1 MFAPKLH
8 NLLLLLALA
17 LPAVGQSTKDLPSG
31 APPIPIDATEDQIKA
46 AVAGARAGANLNP
59 KSWPNGARVAVCIT
73 FDVDNE
79 SISGPLPVPYS
90 RGEYGAI
97 TAMPRILK
105 LADKQQIPMSFFVP
119 AMSFILHP
127 EMVGEIQ
134 QSKRH
139 EIGVHGWLH
148 ENLPE
153 AKDAAQEQELLT
165 RAIDYLTKATG
176 QRPVG
181 YRAPSWEFTPNT
193 LEQVRKAGFL
203 YDSSMMARDDPY
215 EINANGK
222 ATGLIELPI
231 SWILDDYPF
240 FGQLGEGMLPDP
252 ETVYMKIFKAEFDVA
267 YEERGLFVLTMHPHI
282 SGHRSRIVELDK
294 LISYIKSK
302 PGVWFA
308 TTGDVA
314 RYLKSNNP
322 NLGH

>member
-1 MFAPKLH
+1 MLAPKRH
-8 NLLLLLALA
+8 HLLLLLALA

-46 AVAGARAGANLNP
+46 AVAGARAGTDLNP
-59 KSWPNGARVAVCIT
+59 KMWPNGARVAVCIT

-90 RGEYGAI
+90 RGEYGALA
-97 TAMPRILK
+97 AMPRILK
-105 LADKQQIPMSFFVP
+105 LADKQHIPMSFFVP

-127 EMVGEIQ
+127 ELVEQIQ

-139 EIGVHGWLH
+139 EIGIHGWVH

-165 RAIDYLTKATG
+165 RAIAYLTKATG
-176 QRPVG
+176 VRPVG
-181 YRAPSWEFTPNT
+181 YRAPSWEFTPHT
-193 LEQVRKAGFL
+193 LEQIQKAGFL

-215 EINANGK
+215 EINSNGK

-231 SWILDDYPF
+231 SWILDDFPY
-240 FGQLGEGMLPDP
+240 FGQLDEGMLPDP
-252 ETVYMKIFKAEFDVA
+252 ETVYMKIYKEEFDVA

-282 SGHRSRIVELDK
+282 TGHRSRMVRLDQ
-294 LISYIKSK
+294 LISYMKTRR
-302 PGVWFA
+302 GVWFA
-308 TTGDVA
+308 TTGEVA
-314 RYLKSNNP
+314 AYLKSQNP